1 MTTINAVNSEYDLEE
16 QRPLA
21 AGGSQP
27 GSNKGSNKGKKGK
40 KGKKGQHDQAE
51 APAVHDEFDNGPT
64 SLTDQTIRM
73 GFVRKVY
80 GIVTAQLLFTTLFCA
95 LAMSWTP
102 LGDFMIMNT
111 WLLWVCLIIY
121 IILAI
126 VLSCFMTVA
135 RQVPTN
141 YILLGIVTLTLGY
154 VTAAI
159 CAMYQQ
165 AGEGSLVLI
174 AAGLTCIMTFSL
186 SLYACFTKTDIT
198 MWGGVLFCCAI
209 GLLCFSLLAII
220 FQSNWLFICLC
231 VVGVVL
237 MGIFLVYDTQL
248 IMGNKQY
255 KLSEDD
261 YIIGAL
267 ALYTDI
273 INIFLYLLQLLS
285 YIK

>member
-1 MTTINAVNSEYDLEE
+1 VDRSQVVTRAVI
-16 QRPLA
+16 R
-21 AGGSQP
+21 
-27 GSNKGSNKGKKGK
+27 GKKGK
-40 KGKKGQHDQAE
+40 KDQKKADTYAGLPQSDPAE
-51 APAVHDEFDNGPT
+51 AEFDSYAPT
-64 SLTDQTIRM
+64 SLTDQTVRM

-95 LAMSWTP
+95 LAMFWTP

-174 AAGLTCIMTFSL
+174 AAGLTCIMTLSL
-186 SLYACFTKTDIT
+186 SLYACFTKSDIT

-209 GLLCFSLLAII
+209 GLLIFSLLAII
-220 FQSNWLFICLC
+220 IQSNWLFICLC

-255 KLSEDD
+255 KLSEED

-273 INIFLYLLQLLS
+273 INIFLYLLELLS